1 MSGEYDK
8 LKFEKLNYNSYLKVP
23 ELLSLQH
30 QISDGPHHDEM
41 FFIIIH
47 QASEL
52 WFKNLLHETELLIK
66 AFREGYVSHAL
77 KVLKRMSAIMELL
90 ARQITLLGTLTPVE
104 FAGFRDKLNPASG
117 FQSAQF
123 RIMEFTFGLRDPFYI
138 KFFESMPEVAQRLES
153 IRRSPCV
160 YDEFLAC
167 LSKAGFKVPS
177 DILKSGASPVTGE
190 DATRDTSRKPHE
202 GLVALFKG
210 IYEKPQDNFHWVLLF
225 EALIDFD
232 SHMAG
237 WRHHHIQS
245 VSRTIGTKSGT
256 GGSSG
261 VAFLQG
267 RASLRFFPE
276 LWEVRTHIGSTN
288 YGG

>member
-1 MSGEYDK
+1 MPGEYDR

-30 QISDGPHHDEM
+30 LISDGPHHDEM

-52 WFKNLLHETELLIK
+52 WFKSLLHETGLLVS
-66 AFREGYVSHAL
+66 AFREGSVSRAL
-77 KVLKRMSAIMELL
+77 KVLKRMSAILELL
-90 ARQITLLGTLTPVE
+90 TRQITLLGTLTPVE

-123 RIMEFTFGLRDPFYI
+123 RMLEFTFGLRDPFYI
-138 KFFESMPEVAQRLES
+138 RYFESMPEVSRRLGE
-153 IRRSPCV
+153 ILHSPGV
-160 YDEFLAC
+160 YDEFLSC
-167 LSKAGFKVPS
+167 LAHAGFKVPP
-177 DILKSGASPVTGE
+177 DILKGGASTVTGRE
-190 DATRDTSRKPHE
+190 PGRDSPRKPHE
-202 GLVALFKG
+202 GLTRLFKE
-210 IYEKPQDNFHWVLLF
+210 IYESPRDNFHWVLLF
-225 EALIDFD
+225 EALLDFD

-245 VSRTIGTKSGT
+245 VSRTIGAKSGT

-267 RASLRFFPE
+267 RAALRFFPE
-276 LWEVRTHIGSTN
+276 LWEVRTIIGGST
-288 YGG
+288 YGN